1 MRLKNKKNHIKK
13 MNIAI
18 KTLNIL
24 TRTILAIA
32 ISFSLFVSLPLFYR
46 MLGSDLMK
54 KEAKIDTSPV
64 LMKVETQKPEKKKV
78 QTQKPRRI
86 ESSRTTERARSFSLK
101 FSPDLE
107 VGSSEGVVVED
118 QNLETMIF
126 EEGEADAN
134 AVPVSRLPVA
144 YPRRAREEGIEGV
157 VEMIILI
164 DRKGKVAKIDFVSIP
179 HAMFKKPVEIVVKQ
193 WKFKPAMNKGIPVN
207 MRVRQSIEF
216 FIEK

>member
-1 MRLKNKKNHIKK
+1 

-18 KTLNIL
+18 KAFNIL
-24 TRTILAIA
+24 IRTILALA
-32 ISFSLFVSLPLFYR
+32 ISFSLFVSLPLIYR

-54 KEAKIDTSPV
+54 RETKIDISPV
-64 LMKVETQKPEKKKV
+64 LMKVETRKSEQKKV
-78 QTQKPRRI
+78 QTRRPRRI
-86 ESSRTTERARSFSLK
+86 ESMRTTERTRSFSLK

-107 VGSSEGVVVED
+107 VGSSEGVVVEE

-126 EEGEADAN
+126 EEGEADVN
-134 AVPVSRLPVA
+134 ATPVSRLPVP

-164 DRKGKVAKIDFVSIP
+164 DRKGKVGKINFVKIP
-179 HAMFKKPVEIVVKQ
+179 HAMFKKPVERVVKQ

>member
-1 MRLKNKKNHIKK
+1 
-13 MNIAI
+13 MNIAL

-24 TRTILAIA
+24 IRTILAIG
-32 ISFSLFVSLPLFYR
+32 ISFSLFVSLPLIYR
-46 MLGSDLMK
+46 MLGSDLIK
-54 KEAKIDTSPV
+54 KESKIDASPV

-78 QTQKPRRI
+78 QTRKPRRI

-107 VGSSEGVVVED
+107 VGSSEGVVVKE

-126 EEGEADAN
+126 EEGEADVN
-134 AVPVSRLPVA
+134 AVPVSRLPVP

-164 DRKGKVAKIDFVSIP
+164 DRKGKVAKINFVSVP
-179 HAMFKKPVEIVVKQ
+179 HAMFRKPVERVVKQ

>member
-1 MRLKNKKNHIKK
+1 

-24 TRTILAIA
+24 VRTALALA
-32 ISFSLFVSLPLFYR
+32 ISFFLFVSLPLIYK
-46 MLGSDLMK
+46 MLGSDLIK
-54 KEAKIDTSPV
+54 KGSQIDTSPV
-64 LMKVETQKPEKKKV
+64 LMKVEPQKPEKKKV
-78 QTQKPRRI
+78 QTRKPRLI
-86 ESSRTTERARSFSLK
+86 ESTRTTERARSFSLK

-107 VGSSEGVVVED
+107 VGSSEGVVVEE

-126 EEGEADAN
+126 EEGEADVN
-134 AVPVSRLPVA
+134 AVPISRLPVP

-164 DRKGKVAKIDFVSIP
+164 DRKGKVAKIDFMKTP
-179 HAMFKKPVEIVVKQ
+179 HAMFKKPVERVVKQ

-207 MRVRQSIEF
+207 MRVRQNIEF

>member
-1 MRLKNKKNHIKK
+1 
-13 MNIAI
+13 MNIAL

-24 TRTILAIA
+24 IRTILAIG
-32 ISFSLFVSLPLFYR
+32 ISFSLFVSLPLIYR
-46 MLGSDLMK
+46 MLGSDIIK
-54 KEAKIDTSPV
+54 KETKIDTSPV
-64 LMKVETQKPEKKKV
+64 LMKVETRKPEKKKV

-86 ESSRTTERARSFSLK
+86 ESSRTSERARSFSLK
-101 FSPDLE
+101 FSPDLG
-107 VGSSEGVVVED
+107 VGSSEGVVVEEK
-118 QNLETMIF
+118 NLETMIF
-126 EEGEADAN
+126 EEGEADVN
-134 AVPVSRLPVA
+134 AVPVSRLPVP

-164 DRKGKVAKIDFVSIP
+164 DRKGKVASIHFVKVP
-179 HAMFKKPVEIVVKQ
+179 HAMFKKPVEKVVKE